1 MRLLAV
7 IIRVIIFPMA
17 FIIQRPKT
25 KTFTA
30 VWKGPDGKQVRRVT
44 GETTKRAA
52 QARANEWEIEDKKR
66 VGDNHE
72 THRAAFVIL
81 DQATRD
87 LQAGHLTLQRTEEL
101 LHRLHRLAD
110 PSFKEVCVIEWFA
123 SWIESQRPHVGS
135 STIKGYGE
143 DLAIM
148 KAALGATTATKP
160 LRELEPREIEKA
172 LIKAKAAGRTGSTV
186 NKAFISFRRAC
197 ADAEAKGVITSSPA
211 KTVKALPTDDTTMKA
226 PFSQTEV
233 QALLAAATSDE
244 WRGLITLAAHTGL
257 RLGDIVKLSAKS
269 IRGTEIHVMP
279 TKTKKHTTVVKIPL
293 SPPCLAWLAERK
305 GAFFPTIGKQS
316 TSNTSMQFSAIMK
329 KAGVPKEIEIT
340 AELSASRSFHS
351 LRHSFNTWLTEA
363 GVGADI
369 RMKLTG
375 HTTDK
380 HHAVYTH
387 HTDEALARAV
397 ATLPSFTA

>member
-1 MRLLAV
+1 MHLLAV

-52 QARANEWEIEDKKR
+52 QAKANEWEIEDKKR
-66 VGDNHE
+66 GGDNHE
-72 THRAAFVIL
+72 THRAAFAIL

-226 PFSQTEV
+226 PFT
-233 QALLAAATSDE
+233 QAEIQSLLSHTSSDE
-244 WRGLITLAAHTGL
+244 WRGLITLACHTGL
-257 RLGDIVKLSAKS
+257 RLSDLLSLSDKDIHE
-269 IRGTEIHVMP
+269 TEVHVMP
-279 TKTKKHTTVVKIPL
+279 KKTKRHKTVVRIPL
-293 SPPCLAWLAERK
+293 SPPCLAWLAGRK
-305 GAFFPTIGKQS
+305 GRFFPALSKQT
-316 TSNTSMQFSAIMK
+316 TSNNSMQFTAIMK
-329 KAGVPKEIEIT
+329 KAQVPQKIT
-340 AELSASRSFHS
+340 IIGDQTASRSFHS
-351 LRHSFNTWLTEA
+351 LRHTFTSWLTEA
-363 GVGADI
+363 GVDADL